1 MGHIYIYI
9 YYGKRL
15 RDIRMLEKKLWEK
28 LHWGLQYLMNIK
40 FMSLY
45 MVHGIDIE
53 PMSQWI
59 HNFAKLTE
67 PIFRTKIPID
77 PQKIA
82 TIFP

>member
-1 MGHIYIYI
+1 MGHIYI

-53 PMSQWI
+53 PMSQ
-59 HNFAKLTE
+59 
-67 PIFRTKIPID
+67 
-77 PQKIA
+77 
-82 TIFP
+82 